1 MSPTNTFTCKR
12 KQLLTQSDDHV
23 PVGIQQENVRLQRQV
38 QYLQS
43 RVANSAPINN
53 LPDKSSSLENRTDIK
68 DQNKKRPK
76 LDTRQNV
83 TIIGD
88 SIIDYQ
94 DESLHTNKKR
104 IVKIRS
110 HPGATSED
118 LIDYCKPIAR
128 RAPDVIILHL
138 GTNDL
143 DKRQHRRKHQE
154 NQELNCSIC
163 PKTKVLVSLIIGRY
177 DDGNLNDK
185 GVLVND
191 KLMRELPRSDIID
204 NSNLDRQRVGL
215 KGLHLNRLGNKNLAL
230 NFKQVL
236 SGL

>member
-1 MSPTNTFTCKR
+1 MQEEASI
-12 KQLLTQSDDHV
+12 LTQSDHV
-23 PVGIQQENVRLQRQV
+23 PVNIQQENIRLQRQV

-43 RVANSAPINN
+43 RVANSASINN

-68 DQNKKRPK
+68 DQNKKKPK

-88 SIIDYQ
+88 SIINYQ
-94 DESLHTNKKR
+94 DEGLHMNKKR

-110 HPGATSED
+110 HPRATSED
-118 LIDYCKPIAR
+118 IINYCKPIAR
-128 RAPDVIILHL
+128 RALDVIILHV

-143 DKRQHRRKHQE
+143 DKRDEDSMVE
-154 NQELNCSIC
+154 NIKKIKNEIVSVS
-163 PKTKVLVSLIIGRY
+163 PKTKVLVSLIISRY

-191 KLMRELPRSDIID
+191 KLMWELPRSDIID
-204 NSNLDRQRVGL
+204 NSNLDRQCVGL
-215 KGLHLNRLGNKNLAL
+215 KGLHLNRLGNKHLAL

-236 SGL
+236 NGL